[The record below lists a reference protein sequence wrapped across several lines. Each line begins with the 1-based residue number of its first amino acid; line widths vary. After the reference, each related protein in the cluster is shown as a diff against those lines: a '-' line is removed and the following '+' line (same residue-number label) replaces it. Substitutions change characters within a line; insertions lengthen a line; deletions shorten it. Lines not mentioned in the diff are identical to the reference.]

1 VEVDIR
7 DAPTIIDGVIAD
19 LEALVAMDER
29 QLQYLKQRQLV
40 RAYSLLV
47 ELMGKRSE
55 E

>member
-1 VEVDIR
+1 MSDPIEYV
-7 DAPTIIDGVIAD
+7 PSIIGGIITD

-47 ELMGKRSE
+47 ELMGKRE